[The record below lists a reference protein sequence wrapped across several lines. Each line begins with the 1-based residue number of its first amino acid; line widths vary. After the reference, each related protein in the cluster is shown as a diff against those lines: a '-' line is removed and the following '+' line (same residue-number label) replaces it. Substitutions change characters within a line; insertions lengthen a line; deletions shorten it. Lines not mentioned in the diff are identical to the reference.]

1 MTLSLDIQNLTMRFG
16 PVVAIDDLSLHLEG
30 AGICGLLGRN
40 GSGKTTLLSAVAGLR
55 RPDAGQV
62 LVNGAPVFD
71 NEAATSQICL
81 IRESGDMVDGT
92 ETIGYA
98 LEFAADMRPYWSE
111 ALAGRLLERFKLDRK
126 RKVGELSR
134 GQRSALASTLGLAS
148 QAPLTM
154 FDEAYLGMDAPT
166 RYAFYEAL
174 LADYMD
180 NPRLMVL
187 STHLIEEVA
196 RLFSDIIIIDAGRLV
211 LREDAETL
219 QARGATL
226 VGPREAVE
234 RATAGLRVLS
244 TRDLGPTRSVAVYG
258 DMAEMAARARA
269 ERLEMGG
276 LPIQDIFVHLTA
288 EGDQS

>member
-1 MTLSLDIQNLTMRFG
+1 MTVTLDIENLTMRYG
-16 PVVAIDDLSLHLEG
+16 DVVAVDGLSLRLEG
-30 AGICGLLGRN
+30 VGICGLLGRN

-55 RPDAGQV
+55 RPDGGQV
-62 LVNGAPVFD
+62 LVDGLPVFD

-98 LEFAADMRPYWSE
+98 LEFSADMRPYWSE
-111 ALAGRLLERFKLDRK
+111 ALAGRLLDTFKLDRK
-126 RKVGELSR
+126 KKVGTLSR
-134 GQRSALASTLGLAS
+134 GQRSALASALGLAS
-148 QAPLTM
+148 QAPLTL

-180 NPRLMVL
+180 NPRIIVL

-196 RLFSDIIIIDAGRLV
+196 RLFSDIVIIDAGRMV

-226 VGPREAVE
+226 VGPREAVD
-234 RATAGLRVLS
+234 RATEGLRVLS
-244 TRDLGPTRSVAVYG
+244 TRDLGPTRSVAVFG
-258 DMAEMAARARA
+258 EMARITERAAA
-269 ERLEMGG
+269 ERLDVGG
-276 LPIQDIFVHLTA
+276 LPIQDIFVHITA
-288 EGDQS
+288 EGSQP

>member
-1 MTLSLDIQNLTMRFG
+1 MSLSLEIQNLTMRFG
-16 PVVAIDDLSLHLEG
+16 DVIAVDGLSLRLEG

-55 RPDAGQV
+55 RPDGGQV
-62 LVNGAPVFD
+62 LVDGQPVFD
-71 NEAATSQICL
+71 NEAVTSQICL
-81 IRESGDMVDGT
+81 IRESGDIVDGT
-92 ETIGYA
+92 ETVGYA
-98 LEFAADMRPYWSE
+98 LEFAADMRANWSE
-111 ALAGRLLERFKLDRK
+111 AVASRLLDTFRLDRK
-126 RKVGELSR
+126 KKVGALSR

-148 QAPLTM
+148 QAPLTI

-180 NPRLMVL
+180 NPRLIVL

-219 QARGATL
+219 QGRGATL
-226 VGPREAVE
+226 VGPREAVD
-234 RATAGLRVLS
+234 RATEGLRVLS
-244 TRDLGPTRSVAVYG
+244 ARDLGPTRSVAVFG
-258 DMAEMAARARA
+258 DMSQVA
-269 ERLEMGG
+269 ERAGAEGLELGG

-288 EGDQS
+288 EGDRS

>member
-1 MTLSLDIQNLTMRFG
+1 MSLSLDIQNLTMRFG
-16 PVVAIDDLSLHLEG
+16 DVIAVDGLSLRLEG

-55 RPDAGQV
+55 RPDGGQV
-62 LVNGAPVFD
+62 LVDGQPVFD
-71 NEAATSQICL
+71 NEAVTSQICL
-81 IRESGDMVDGT
+81 IRESGDIVDGT
-92 ETIGYA
+92 ETVGYA
-98 LEFAADMRPYWSE
+98 LEFAADMRANWSE
-111 ALAGRLLERFKLDRK
+111 AVASRLLDTFRLDRK
-126 RKVGELSR
+126 KKVGALSR

-148 QAPLTM
+148 QAPLTI

-180 NPRLMVL
+180 NPRLIVL

-219 QARGATL
+219 QGRGATL
-226 VGPREAVE
+226 VGPREAVD
-234 RATAGLRVLS
+234 RATEGLRVLS
-244 TRDLGPTRSVAVYG
+244 ARDLGPTRSVAVFG
-258 DMAEMAARARA
+258 DMSQVA
-269 ERLEMGG
+269 ERAGAEGLELGG

-288 EGDQS
+288 EGDRS

>member
-1 MTLSLDIQNLTMRFG
+1 MSLSLDIQNLTMRFG
-16 PVVAIDDLSLHLEG
+16 DVIAVDGLSLRLEG

-55 RPDAGQV
+55 RPDGGQV
-62 LVNGAPVFD
+62 LVDGQPVFD
-71 NEAATSQICL
+71 NEAVTSQICL
-81 IRESGDMVDGT
+81 IRESGDIVDGT
-92 ETIGYA
+92 ETVGYA
-98 LEFAADMRPYWSE
+98 LEFAADMRANWSE
-111 ALAGRLLERFKLDRK
+111 AVAARLLDTFRLDRK
-126 RKVGELSR
+126 KKVGALSR

-148 QAPLTM
+148 QAPLTI

-180 NPRLMVL
+180 NPRLIVL

-219 QARGATL
+219 QGRGATL
-226 VGPREAVE
+226 VGPREAVD
-234 RATAGLRVLS
+234 RATEGLRVLS
-244 TRDLGPTRSVAVYG
+244 ARDLGPTRSVAVFG
-258 DMAEMAARARA
+258 DMSQVA
-269 ERLEMGG
+269 ERAGAEGLELGG

-288 EGDQS
+288 EGDRS

>member
-1 MTLSLDIQNLTMRFG
+1 M
-16 PVVAIDDLSLHLEG
+16 
-30 AGICGLLGRN
+30 
-40 GSGKTTLLSAVAGLR
+40 AGLR
-55 RPDAGQV
+55 RPDGGEV
-62 LVNGAPVFD
+62 LVDGAPVFD

-81 IRESGDMVDGT
+81 IRESGDMVDST
-92 ETIGYA
+92 ETVGYA

-111 ALAGRLLERFKLDRK
+111 AVAGNMLEKFRLDRK
-126 RKVGELSR
+126 KRVSALSR
-134 GQRSALASTLGLAS
+134 GQRSALASTLGLAA
-148 QAPLTM
+148 QAPLTI

-166 RYAFYEAL
+166 RYAFYDAL

-180 NPRLMVL
+180 NPRLIVL

-219 QARGATL
+219 QGRGATL
-226 VGPREAVE
+226 VGPRDAVD

-258 DMAEMAARARA
+258 ELADVGQRARA
-269 ERLEMGG
+269 ENLEMGTM
-276 LPIQDIFVHLTA
+276 PIQDIFVHLTS
-288 EGDQS
+288 EGDQK

>member
-1 MTLSLDIQNLTMRFG
+1 MSLSLDIQNLTMRFG
-16 PVVAIDDLSLHLEG
+16 NVIAVDGLSLRLEG

-55 RPDAGQV
+55 RPDGGQV
-62 LVNGAPVFD
+62 LVDGQPVFD
-71 NEAATSQICL
+71 NEAVTSQICL
-81 IRESGDMVDGT
+81 IRESGDIVDGT
-92 ETIGYA
+92 ETVGYA
-98 LEFAADMRPYWSE
+98 LEFAADMRANWSE
-111 ALAGRLLERFKLDRK
+111 AVAARLLDTFRLDRK
-126 RKVGELSR
+126 KKVGALSR

-148 QAPLTM
+148 QAPLTI

-180 NPRLMVL
+180 NPRLIVL

-219 QARGATL
+219 QGRGATL
-226 VGPREAVE
+226 VGPREAVD
-234 RATAGLRVLS
+234 RATEGLRVLS
-244 TRDLGPTRSVAVYG
+244 ARDLGPTRSVAVFG
-258 DMAEMAARARA
+258 DMSQVA
-269 ERLEMGG
+269 ERAGAEGLELGG

-288 EGDQS
+288 EGDRS